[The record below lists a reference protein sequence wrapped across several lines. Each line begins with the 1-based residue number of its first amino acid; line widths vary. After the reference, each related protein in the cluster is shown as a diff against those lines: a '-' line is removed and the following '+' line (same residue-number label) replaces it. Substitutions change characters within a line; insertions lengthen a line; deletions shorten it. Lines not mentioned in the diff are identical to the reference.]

1 MNTCSDIHITRQ
13 RSAILDAQ
21 CNDAYST
28 CIYALILM
36 KIAHSCVEADAEE
49 RTLLAFDGWYPKWLY
64 AEEERQRGD
73 ELLKKSFYF
82 YFLCIQ
88 KLFLLLHTIQ
98 IGPLMADG
106 LPWRC
111 FSFFSEP
118 RQWYLLGSQWDSHK
132 PPEFYLK
139 YLKLCSEDEQSFNGD
154 GTTWGKWLM
163 TKFSFW
169 GGVTL

>member
-1 MNTCSDIHITRQ
+1 MQGCVFYVYLCFDFNEN
-13 RSAILDAQ
+13 SAFL
-21 CNDAYST
+21 CWGGCRRAYAACVRWVISKM
-28 CIYALILM
+28 ALRWGGETERRRI
-36 KIAHSCVEADAEE
+36 VENKF
-49 RTLLAFDGWYPKWLY
+49 L
-64 AEEERQRGD
+64 
-73 ELLKKSFYF
+73 F
-82 YFLCIQ
+82 YFLCVQ
-88 KLFLLLHTIQ
+88 KLFSSLHKIQ
-98 IGPLMADG
+98 INSLMADG

-132 PPEFYLK
+132 HPDLYLK
-139 YLKLCSEDEQSFNGD
+139 YLKLCSQDEQSFNGV